1 MSHTKLEP
9 SELNSQMLEGCE
21 EYNISKN
28 QPDPKMKYEDM
39 VV

>member
-1 MSHTKLEP
+1 
-9 SELNSQMLEGCE
+9 MLEGGE